1 MRDNFLAG
9 LYYFTFPPAAYESAC
24 FLALPKQCCGLAWLF
39 CACSCRWSPRPD
51 WELLE
56 EAALPVPCGSGWWCL
71 VTECG
76 AARAQ
81 AGQELVQ
88 HPRDACP
95 ARELG
100 RLSQAQ
106 PSSSEVRP

>member
-1 MRDNFLAG
+1 MLVPVAG
-9 LYYFTFPPAAYESAC
+9 LPGQTGSSWR
-24 FLALPKQCCGLAWLF
+24 KQHF
-39 CACSCRWSPRPD
+39 
-51 WELLE
+51 
-56 EAALPVPCGSGWWCL
+56 PVPCGSGWWCL

-81 AGQELVQ
+81 VGQELVQ